1 MTVLN
6 VVVAD
11 LLIGQGLV
19 RLGELDVVVVERLD
33 GLILGRIGLD
43 LVGMEL
49 EGKALVVSLDVFLG
63 GGLEEKFNQFLTGE

>member
-63 GGLEEKFNQFLTGE
+63 GGLEEKFNQFLMGE